1 MERRKEAQKACAY
14 CLRAF
19 ATDSPTPYCAD
30 YCRNEQAKIY
40 QCIADLNRG
49 YKRDLKGYEDRRR
62 EYREKV
68 EKESGN

>member
-1 MERRKEAQKACAY
+1 MRQ
-14 CLRAF
+14 AF
-19 ATDSPTPYCAD
+19 YGGAD
-30 YCRNEQAKIY
+30 CHYCRKEQAKIY